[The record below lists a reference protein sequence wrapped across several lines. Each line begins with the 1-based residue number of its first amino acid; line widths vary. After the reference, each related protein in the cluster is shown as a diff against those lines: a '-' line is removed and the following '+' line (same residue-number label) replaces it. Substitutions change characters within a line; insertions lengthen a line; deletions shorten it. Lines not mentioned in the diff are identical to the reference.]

1 MCHCLVV
8 GEGFQKKE
16 KETELKV
23 MSAPKEGFVF
33 SGKDARLYVF
43 KLRALRR
50 GLEEKQLVRSK
61 CDSRENKLEKT
72 KGEVL
77 AVADFTNESQQIR
90 KAGDVCM
97 DFSLLQECKIS
108 IIDCV

>member
-1 MCHCLVV
+1 
-8 GEGFQKKE
+8 
-16 KETELKV
+16 

-43 KLRALRR
+43 RLRALRR

-72 KGEVL
+72 KGEML
-77 AVADFTNESQQIR
+77 GVAEFTNESLQTR
-90 KAGDVCM
+90 KAGGACVDS
-97 DFSLLQECKIS
+97 SLLRECQIF
-108 IIDCV
+108 ITYCV